1 MASDRPDILVAI
13 DLGTTYTGVAWAR
26 PQQKEVLQSPIQ
38 IIHNWPGSS
47 TKNEQKVHTCLIY
60 NDDDSLSSWGYQ
72 CEDDDVGF
80 SPSEKKQK
88 REFFKIFLDRQTLVD
103 AHRQGIHQ
111 APESVAAAQ
120 TLVSDYLREIYA
132 HVRATV
138 ELHTG
143 IERVG
148 WRELAVEF
156 LFSVPTTW
164 RSQEVVN
171 AFKRCIADAGFGAEG
186 ARHTAAVDL
195 TESEAAAVGTI
206 KNSTVAF
213 RAGDIF
219 LSVDAGGGTTDFA
232 LMQVVEAREPFP
244 RLSQINQ
251 VDGIGIGSTLI
262 DRAFVSLINNR
273 ISQFPDLVERLP
285 PDCAERLARSE
296 RFRTTKHKFGEGV
309 YQSTCYKLP
318 LDGVPFDLTHPG
330 AQIQGGRIVL
340 SREEIQSLFD
350 PHVES
355 IMRKIYQQLDWMQA
369 NNVNQAISYMIL
381 SGGLGSSKYVRDR
394 IQSEM
399 MITPHPNAH
408 QVKVLQTPNPQLVVV
423 KGLLLDRLQKLESP
437 TPVIINRIARASYG
451 VVCKTRYNPA
461 IHFDEDIRTD
471 PYDGEQYA
479 IGQIDW
485 IIRKGDSINTSAPII
500 SRFNKKVDPK
510 DSNRTWDSIIVISG
524 LDRDLLPSN
533 TRQQGAK
540 QLCVVKSDL
549 TGVSHSDM
557 VKKRKA
563 RRLLIQGK
571 KFYECM
577 FEVRAIVAAAEL
589 RFELWFAGQR
599 FSGNHEPI
607 KITWDSEGMLVEA

>member
-1 MASDRPDILVAI
+1 MASERPDIL
-13 DLGTTYTGVAWAR
+13 LRKGVAWAR

-60 NDDDSLSSWGYQ
+60 NDDDSLSSWGYL
-72 CEDDDVGF
+72 CEDDDT
-80 SPSEKKQK
+80 SEKQK
-88 REFFKIFLDRQTLVD
+88 REFFKIFLDQQTLED
-103 AHRQGIHQ
+103 AHRQGISQ
-111 APESVAAAQ
+111 ALASVRDAQ
-120 TLVSDYLREIYA
+120 TLVSDYLREIYS
-132 HVRATV
+132 HVKSTV

-143 IERVG
+143 IGHVG
-148 WRELAVEF
+148 WKELAVEF
-156 LFSVPTTW
+156 IFSVPTTW
-164 RSQEVVN
+164 RSQEIINV
-171 AFKRCIADAGFGAEG
+171 FKRCIEDAGFGVEG
-186 ARHTAAVDL
+186 QKHTATVEL

-213 RAGDIF
+213 QTGDIF

-262 DRAFVSLINNR
+262 DRAFVSMINNR
-273 ISQFPDLVERLP
+273 IGRFPDLVERLP
-285 PDCAERLARSE
+285 PDCAERLVKSE

-318 LDGVPFDLTHPG
+318 MEGVPFDLTHAG
-330 AQIQGGRIVL
+330 AQIQHGRIVL

-355 IMRKIYQQLDWMQA
+355 IIRKIHQQLDWMQA
-369 NNVNQAISYMIL
+369 HNVNQAINYMIL

-423 KGLLLDRLQKLESP
+423 RGLLLDRLQKLESP
-437 TPVIINRIARASYG
+437 TPVIVSRIVRASYG
-451 VVCKTRYNPA
+451 MVCKAKYNPD
-461 IHFDEDIRTD
+461 IHFDEDIRID
-471 PYDGEQYA
+471 PIDGERYA

-485 IIRKGDSINTSAPII
+485 LIRKGDSVSTSAPII
-500 SRFNKKVDPK
+500 SKFHKKIDPK
-510 DSNRTWDSIIVISG
+510 DSNRTWDSIIVISD
-524 LDRDLLPSN
+524 LERDLLPSN
-533 TRQQGAK
+533 MKQHGAK
-540 QLCVVKSDL
+540 QLCVVRSDL

-563 RRLLIQGK
+563 RRLLLQGK
-571 KFYECM
+571 KFYECS
-577 FEVRAIVAAAEL
+577 FEVRAVVAAAEL
-589 RFELWFAGQR
+589 RFELWFAGQK

-607 KITWDSEGMLVEA
+607 KITWDREGTQVGT